1 MTSSSKINLMKKII
15 LTAFLSSFGLSTQIF
30 AQQISFSPISNLD
43 MMIANIFGVQCDG
56 VSNVQLLANP
66 SQVGRFENG
75 AAIGVNSGLVLSTG
89 IVENSSQP
97 SIVFTSTGL
106 GSAGDVDIANFGSA
120 AGQIPTNYDACNVEF
135 DFTPSVSDTVRFT
148 YLLASEE
155 YPEYS
160 NTSFTDRF
168 LFLVSENGGTPVN
181 IAFLP
186 GTNLP
191 VEINSVNQ
199 IVNSQYYIDNLGGP
213 NAGTFVFDGY
223 TTPFEAKFFAQV
235 GSSYHIKLV
244 LADVSDAVFDS
255 AIFLEEQ
262 ESYNDISG
270 NLTVDGL
277 PGEGLLEIFNFV
289 GDTLLATPVYSAVVS
304 NGQYLADSLTTG
316 MYHVRFTP
324 DPVLFPLS
332 NPFYFVGGDT
342 WSQAQAI
349 GLPCFLDQGNIN
361 SNTLGVLSG
370 NASISG
376 IVSIDTSYTKILMEP
391 FEGALIKLVNQA
403 DEVVAFTYSAADG
416 SYTFTGVETGNYHL
430 LIDVPYIPQTNEHD
444 IQINSNELV
453 YGADFEILPEGIIAA
468 DNLYLNVGDLDSYTV
483 SVYPN
488 PAKDKFT
495 LFHNNAESVAYTVV
509 SMNGVVV
516 SSGVAAIGKT
526 TIDVSQLENGLYI
539 LELGENKRE
548 RIIVTK

>member
-1 MTSSSKINLMKKII
+1 MKKII

-97 SIVFTSTGL
+97 SGVFTSTGL
-106 GSAGDVDIANFGSA
+106 GSPGDVDIANFGSA

-270 NLTVDGL
+270 DLTVDGL

-324 DPVLFPLS
+324 DPILFPLS

-488 PAKDKFT
+488 PAKDKLT